1 MASVGALARAGQ
13 AGLSAT
19 LHRVTG
25 SGPPLPL
32 FLCVPVVVCVLCTHS
47 RPGRAMKLTDHILS
61 LVTGQ
66 FTAAQIA
73 REVGTTERYVR
84 QFLSRRGLSDQ
95 IAADP
100 TKDQSKVR
108 RGSSIWDRVPG
119 LIEDLKK
126 FSLERMSAS
135 LVAGKLNSKYGTKI
149 SRNAVIGK
157 QTRLGLARAHS
168 QGAKADRVNRG
179 LALPSSGH
187 PRTPRTETAP
197 AKPSTGSPK
206 APRPS
211 TQKILAAEPYTV
223 RTDIPPAVARKSL
236 AQLGED
242 ECKWPV
248 GHVGEPGFGF
258 CALPRVPGLPYCAD
272 CCQRAYKVPV
282 SKIPAQAPSE
292 ERVPA

>member
-1 MASVGALARAGQ
+1 
-13 AGLSAT
+13 
-19 LHRVTG
+19 
-25 SGPPLPL
+25 
-32 FLCVPVVVCVLCTHS
+32 
-47 RPGRAMKLTDHILS
+47 MKLTDHILS

-119 LIEDLKK
+119 LIEDLRK
-126 FSLERMSAS
+126 FSLEHMSAS
-135 LVAGKLNSKYGTKI
+135 LVAGKLNSKYGTTI

-179 LALPSSGH
+179 VALPSSGH
-187 PRTPRTETAP
+187 PRTPRAKTAQAQP
-197 AKPSTGSPK
+197 ATGGPK

-223 RTDIPPAVARKSL
+223 RMDIPPAVARKSL

-248 GHVGEPGFGF
+248 GHVGESGFGF